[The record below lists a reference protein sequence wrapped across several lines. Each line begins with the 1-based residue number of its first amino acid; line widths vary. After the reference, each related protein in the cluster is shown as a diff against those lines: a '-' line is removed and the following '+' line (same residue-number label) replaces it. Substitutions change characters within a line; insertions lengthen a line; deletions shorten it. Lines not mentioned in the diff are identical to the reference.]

1 MGESDGAGRD
11 RTGMGR
17 GSGSGTGDGNGPSRR
32 GPRAEASA
40 SLRDAEPAVLGVSR
54 GAPTQANTRTGP
66 AALDALDRQLLVRL
80 QANARASTADLAR
93 GLGVARTTVVAR
105 LARLERQG
113 VVLGYTVKL
122 GDDAADTGLQ
132 AFVGITV
139 QPRAGRDV
147 VRQLQRMPE
156 VRQLSAVS
164 GEFDYVAL
172 LRAATPAR
180 LDGLLDDIGAIEGV
194 HRTTTSV
201 VLARRI
207 DRL

>member
-1 MGESDGAGRD
+1 MAVSSSEGPKR
-11 RTGMGR
+11 
-17 GSGSGTGDGNGPSRR
+17 GPSKGSATRSPSSLTPAPASAAIPAR
-32 GPRAEASA
+32 AAPPAGPGAEA
-40 SLRDAEPAVLGVSR
+40 PAR
-54 GAPTQANTRTGP
+54 
-66 AALDALDRQLLVRL
+66 AATLDALDRQLLVRL
-80 QANARASTADLAR
+80 QANARASTAELAR
-93 GLGVARTTVVAR
+93 GLGVARTTIVAR

-180 LDGLLDDIGAIEGV
+180 LDALLDDIGTIEGV